1 MRVRWS
7 GIARHQLDRHAA
19 YIALDNPTAARQVVQ
34 RVRTAARGLA
44 THPLKGRPGR
54 VLDTRELVVAHTSL
68 IVAYSVIGQTVFID
82 AVIHGA
88 QEWPETFEDTDT
100 ES

>member
-7 GIARHQLDRHAA
+7 RPARQQLDRQAA
-19 YIALDNPTAARQVVQ
+19 YIAIDNPVAARLVVQ
-34 RVRTAARGLA
+34 RVRAAARGLA

-68 IVAYSVIGQTVFID
+68 IIAYKVIDQVVFIV
-82 AVIHGA
+82 AVMHGA
-88 QEWPETFEDTDT
+88 QEWPESFD
-100 ES
+100 